1 MGAFQAGKHKIQVE
15 YSPTGTF
22 SPWHL
27 KAALENGIAL
37 WTTSDV
43 GYFVCI
49 DEEKIYRVNS
59 RNTYQFIKNYGDRL
73 SKAYEQ
79 SENEGDKVLN
89 EFISEMEE
97 QESVEEFLNRYKK
110 NKQFGTVIASLT
122 EETNKIKKNKYEKT
136 PEIQ

>member
-1 MGAFQAGKHKIQVE
+1 MGKFQAGKHKIQVE
-15 YSPTGTF
+15 YSSTGLF

-43 GYFVCI
+43 AYFVCI
-49 DEEKIYRVNS
+49 DEEKIYRVNA
-59 RNTYQFIKNYGDRL
+59 RNAYQFIKNYSDRL

-79 SENEGDKVLN
+79 SENEGDKVLE

-97 QESVEEFLNRYKK
+97 QESVEEFLKGHKK
-110 NKQFGTVIASLT
+110 DK
-122 EETNKIKKNKYEKT
+122 
-136 PEIQ
+136 